1 MRSTFSLGRIGGV
14 KIGINW
20 SVLVIAGLITLSLA
34 GGILPAAVEGRSST
48 EYLIGGVIGAIAL
61 LGSILAHELGH
72 ALMGKR
78 HGLEVE
84 SITLWLFGGLAQL
97 EGELPSARV
106 EAKVA
111 GIGPA
116 ISLFVGVV
124 GVGAAFLFDTSTMT
138 GVLFGWLGLVNLVL
152 ALFNLLPGAPLD
164 GGRLLHAFVWGRTGD
179 RLRATRSASKAGRV
193 IGSLLVGVGVVEF
206 FMGSVVSGLWTGTI
220 GWVLVTAAGAE
231 ARQGETESGLRG
243 LTIGQLME
251 PMTPVPDW
259 LVVDEF
265 VLRYVL
271 PSRQSTF
278 LLLGFDG
285 RPSGYVT
292 VRDLSKVGPDDR
304 LIHPVRRYAA
314 SLSDVPVVA
323 SHESARAVLTAR
335 QAALRSL
342 LALVVEDGVPVGI
355 VTRSG
360 MTSAIERARLLR
372 SPRPRR
378 D

>member
-1 MRSTFSLGRIGGV
+1 MLTRTRLMPFAEPLPVYIRNKLMSRPVTLM
-14 KIGINW
+14 
-20 SVLVIAGLITLSLA
+20 SVILAMSAVSPYADATTYNVEPVALSNGYAIAGGFI
-34 GGILPAAVEGRSST
+34 
-48 EYLIGGVIGAIAL
+48 
-61 LGSILAHELGH
+61 
-72 ALMGKR
+72 
-78 HGLEVE
+78 
-84 SITLWLFGGLAQL
+84 
-97 EGELPSARV
+97 
-106 EAKVA
+106 
-111 GIGPA
+111 
-116 ISLFVGVV
+116 
-124 GVGAAFLFDTSTMT
+124 
-138 GVLFGWLGLVNLVL
+138 
-152 ALFNLLPGAPLD
+152 
-164 GGRLLHAFVWGRTGD
+164 
-179 RLRATRSASKAGRV
+179 
-193 IGSLLVGVGVVEF
+193 
-206 FMGSVVSGLWTGTI
+206 
-220 GWVLVTAAGAE
+220 
-231 ARQGETESGLRG
+231 ETNG
-243 LTIGQLME
+243 TIGQLME